1 MLTDVEVA
9 RSRALQFSTSV
20 EVRLGIVGW
29 SVGWSVGKQFS
40 QKTSLR
46 ILPKLGMKLQHD
58 EGKKRTWPFVRK
70 NSRSLII
77 HENAFWPFS

>member
-1 MLTDVEVA
+1 MTDVEPVL
-9 RSRALQFSTSV
+9 RSTLQFSTSV
-20 EVRLGIVGW
+20 EVRLGIVRW
-29 SVGWSVGKQFS
+29 SVYEQFS
-40 QKTSLR
+40 RKTSLR
-46 ILPKLGMKLQHD
+46 ILTKLGMKLQHN

>member
-1 MLTDVEVA
+1 MTDVEPVL
-9 RSRALQFSTSV
+9 RSTLQFSTSV
-20 EVRLGIVGW
+20 EVRLGIVRW
-29 SVGWSVGKQFS
+29 SVGWSVYKQFS

-58 EGKKRTWPFVRK
+58 EGKKRTRPFVRK